1 MIIILTVLALA
12 IGRYLKICLS
22 LVTIREIAG
31 LRFTENHSLLHY
43 GYKFIN
49 LVYSPVIY
57 KFSLELCQVVI
68 LQNSILVQHDT
79 FHADTCHR
87 REMNLCSNVFNLH
100 RNLAQANLLRKL
112 SENINYSKHFGQN
125 LRHWIFPVQAR
136 IKSYCSGKNGAVV
149 RQTFETG
156 FVLAGAQMFVKER
169 KKTARVLKITDSS
182 RK

>member
-1 MIIILTVLALA
+1 M
-12 IGRYLKICLS
+12 
-22 LVTIREIAG
+22 
-31 LRFTENHSLLHY
+31 
-43 GYKFIN
+43 
-49 LVYSPVIY
+49 
-57 KFSLELCQVVI
+57 I
-68 LQNSILVQHDT
+68 LQNSILEQHDA
-79 FHADTCHR
+79 FHANACHR
-87 REMNLCSNVFNLH
+87 GEMNLCSNVFNGH

-125 LRHWIFPVQAR
+125 LRHWIFAVQAR

-169 KKTARVLKITDSS
+169 KNTARVLKITDSS